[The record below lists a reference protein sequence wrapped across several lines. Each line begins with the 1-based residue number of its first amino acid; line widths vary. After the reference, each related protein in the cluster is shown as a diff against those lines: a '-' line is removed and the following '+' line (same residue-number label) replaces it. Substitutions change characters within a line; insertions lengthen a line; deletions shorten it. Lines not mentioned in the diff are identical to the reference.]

1 VRRCFSDFNVRQYVF
16 SDGVEGKFKKESNAV
31 TFAKKLNKFQKNPK
45 LFFADSKKP
54 LMKMI
59 NGLIQS
65 TPASSKMV
73 KSIPSQVAGTTK
85 PNVKSTTEFDRIRSM
100 QPGFSN
106 KDNQIDLWRVYRE
119 DAKKDIELLDVKHR
133 FAIYPLGVHMLD
145 KLRDSMY
152 TKDGCAT
159 FFLPLWEELD
169 SFGDLDDFEYLA
181 NKSPLVAHSVAKRLL
196 AIASSRKATAV
207 ILPYDATALTRAIA
221 IQSRALGL
229 VTICHFQNYGP
240 ILNLYGEDRLA
251 AFPICDWIA
260 VDEEFLGG
268 LNFSEAVMRR
278 CAVISGNSK
287 KSESFIE
294 TTDAQRNKLRSL
306 VGAGAVENIRIIA
319 LAPLQSTMTDECIS
333 VITLA
338 QVNNLLSRLQPTD
351 HLLILAKRRKNGFMS
366 GNVVNLLKNKY
377 RKTILFY
384 DDANETGIINLL
396 SIVMDAVVPVG
407 LLPAHYREHPAVTE
421 YALSE
426 PDESEVMKAAESVS
440 HDSEQN
446 SSLQAGKELASR
458 GFSHP
463 GFDKLAMPR
472 HAAEAFDFQL
482 DIFDDVLSR
491 ILELEGPGLDLIAV
505 PDPITNA
512 PITNGRQKYLLE
524 LLHANRRIYGANS
537 LREANMAEVFIQW
550 GAEPSESKERPEVF
564 RSQLS
569 RPRLFLEDGFIR
581 SRGLWTDPNE
591 PTLSVVMDTRAIY
604 YNSLQPSLLEEIL
617 NSDLKLSDAQLA
629 RARTLIDKIV
639 ENKISKYN
647 HAPVL
652 NLDFHIAA
660 KKTILLIDQ
669 KAGDMSIK
677 YGSATDESF
686 FVMLQRAL
694 DLGDGVEIIIKQ
706 HPCAISGGAHEA
718 HFTAESLGMVLKN
731 NNNVNF
737 IGFDVNPYSL
747 INAVDEVWVVS
758 SGMGFE
764 GLMAGKIVRCFGV
777 PFYAQWGITRDE
789 VTLERRTRR
798 RSIEEIFYVFYLI
811 LSRYIDP
818 ETGRLCE
825 LEKLVDYFSNNHGSP
840 AC

>member
-1 VRRCFSDFNVRQYVF
+1 M
-16 SDGVEGKFKKESNAV
+16 
-31 TFAKKLNKFQKNPK
+31 TFAKKLNKFQNNPK

-59 NGLIQS
+59 HGLIQS
-65 TPASSKMV
+65 TPTSSKMV
-73 KSIPSQVAGTTK
+73 KSMPSQVAGATK
-85 PNVKSTTEFDRIRSM
+85 PNVKSATEFDRIRSM

-106 KDNQIDLWRVYRE
+106 KDNQIDLWRAYRD
-119 DAKKDIELLDVKHR
+119 DAKKDIELLDAKHR
-133 FAIYPLGVHMLD
+133 FAIYPLGVRMLD

-152 TKDGCAT
+152 REDGCAT

-196 AIASSRKATAV
+196 AIAISRKATAV

-229 VTICHFQNYGP
+229 VTICHFQNYSP

-260 VDEEFLGG
+260 VDEEFSGS

-278 CAVISGNSK
+278 CAVISGKSK
-287 KSESFIE
+287 ESESFVE
-294 TTDAQRNKLRSL
+294 TADAQRNKLRSL

-338 QVNNLLSRLQPTD
+338 QVNNLLSRVQPTD

-366 GNVVNLLKNKY
+366 GQVINLLKNKY

-384 DDANETGIINLL
+384 DDNDTDIVNLL
-396 SIVMDAVVPVG
+396 PIVMDAVVPAG
-407 LLPAHYREHPAVTE
+407 LLPENYRGHPAVTV
-421 YALSE
+421 YDFSE
-426 PDESEVMKAAESVS
+426 SNGLEVIEAVDPARNENEQ
-440 HDSEQN
+440 DS
-446 SSLQAGKELASR
+446 SSQTQKELTSG
-458 GFSHP
+458 GFPHP
-463 GFDKLAMPR
+463 GFDKLATPR
-472 HAAEAFDFQL
+472 HTAGGFDFQL
-482 DIFDDVLSR
+482 NIFDDALSR

-564 RSQLS
+564 RSQLA

-604 YNSLQPSLLEEIL
+604 YNSLQPSLLEAIL
-617 NSDLKLSDAQLA
+617 NSEFKLDETQLV
-629 RARTLIDKIV
+629 RARTLIDRIV
-639 ENKISKYN
+639 GNKISKYN

-652 NLDFHIAA
+652 DLDFHIPG

-686 FVMLQRAL
+686 SAMLQAAL
-694 DLGDGVEIIIKQ
+694 DLGDEVEIIIKQ

-718 HFTAESLGMVLKN
+718 HFTAESLGSILKN
-731 NNNVNF
+731 NNVHL

-764 GLMAGKIVRCFGV
+764 GLMAGKVVRCFGV
-777 PFYAQWGITRDE
+777 PFYAQWGITQDE
-789 VTLERRTRR
+789 VTLERRTRQ

-818 ETGRLCE
+818 ETGKICE
-825 LEKLVDYFSNNHGSP
+825 LEKLVEYFSNNDASRV
-840 AC
+840 C